1 MYIRIFCENPAGKP
15 LKQPL
20 RRPIKGILR
29 EIGVFSKKNGR
40 IDAAGRLCY
49 PFINRSRN
57 PIPQRKPAAHSRIGY
72 AAGQPPGKGRIHMKN
87 VKLIVTASVILVLLL
102 ILGLNSFASVP
113 VGHTGILLTMG
124 KVEDSALSEGVHFK
138 IPFAQKIISM
148 DNRIKKLELNT
159 EAFSKDIQTVS
170 ATLAVNYRLQADKTF
185 SIYKSAG
192 LSYEDNLI
200 VPATHEVLKSV
211 CAQYTAEELISKRAE
226 SSDKM
231 RDELDAKLSG
241 MGISVNDFNII
252 DFDFSDEFI
261 SAVESKQ
268 VAEQL
273 KKKAATENETAIA
286 QAEREKQVVIKQSEA
301 QAQSLLIAAQ
311 AEADAIK
318 LAADAEAYRL
328 EHVGA
333 QLTNQTILN
342 TLAENWNGEL
352 PGVVGADAAG
362 IFSLDAAVS
371 DGAAQ

>member
-1 MYIRIFCENPAGKP
+1 M
-15 LKQPL
+15 
-20 RRPIKGILR
+20 
-29 EIGVFSKKNGR
+29 
-40 IDAAGRLCY
+40 
-49 PFINRSRN
+49 
-57 PIPQRKPAAHSRIGY
+57 
-72 AAGQPPGKGRIHMKN
+72 MK
-87 VKLIVTASVILVLLL
+87 KLIALVITLAILLV
-102 ILGLNSFASVP
+102 LGLNSIATVP
-113 VGHTGILLTMG
+113 VGSTGILLTMG
-124 KVEDSALSEGVHFK
+124 KVEDSALSEGMHLK
-138 IPFAQKIISM
+138 MPFVQRIISM
-148 DNRIKKLELNT
+148 DNRVKKLELST

-185 SIYKSAG
+185 SIYKSTG
-192 LSYEDNLI
+192 LSYEANLI

-231 RDELDAKLSG
+231 RDELDAKLNPI
-241 MGISVNDFNII
+241 GISITDFNII
-252 DFDFSDEFI
+252 DFDFSEEFI
-261 SAVESKQ
+261 AAVESKQ

-286 QAEREKQVVIKQSEA
+286 QAEREKQVAIKQSEA